1 MECRASPVLGMHIP
15 FLCWADDFAT
25 AFETFHQEI
34 FTSLWV
40 GGRAME
46 LGRWGLL
53 GWGGDLM
60 VGVFPMFNRSGCH
73 GWAIHV

>member
-1 MECRASPVLGMHIP
+1 MFDVQRGASTVLGMHIP
-15 FLCWADDFAT
+15 FLRWTEDFAA

-46 LGRWGLL
+46 WGE
-53 GWGGDLM
+53 G
-60 VGVFPMFNRSGCH
+60 N
-73 GWAIHV
+73 